1 MEKRIEGNF
10 TGITTSPAMITIP
23 KSEYDLLV
31 EIKNKFLGVNNH
43 EQTKEK
49 KA

>member
-1 MEKRIEGNF
+1 MEKRIESNF
-10 TGITTSPAMITIP
+10 TELKVTGPEMIIIP

-43 EQTKEK
+43 E
-49 KA
+49 